1 MQATSPRPLLGT
13 QSLAMPRSAILVGAL
28 CLSMACGGARA
39 EAGGT
44 TPADHPEVARR
55 VAEPIDYLPA
65 DSFVVARLD
74 LNRLHQS
81 PYITFVNEWL
91 ELAHSR
97 AQQSGAGAIET
108 YDRLMALYREADSM
122 ILGVAAFQQGAG
134 SHLAQEGEDHAPPR
148 IVIVLHG
155 QFQQGEL
162 ENFLRNPPGGGHS
175 QDRIETRDGRLVLTS
190 RNEHVHIL
198 LADQNTVVMTIQAP
212 IEGALAVANG
222 ADMGLAPNGPLRAL
236 ASQAAFGQHA
246 LDLAVL
252 ATPEARQAL
261 AEGTA
266 GSGADQGL
274 AAAFA
279 ETLESLTGQ
288 VSVSDGFQLGARI
301 QTSNRLSAAAIT
313 VQINAK
319 LDEVGAQ
326 PALALIGLAD
336 AVHAARARVDGTA
349 SVVELSLD
357 DSQTRRVFERLNG
370 LVALA
375 IGMMGQQHSEG
386 AQLDDP
392 AQRQDPNDDDGQSR
406 F

>member
-1 MQATSPRPLLGT
+1 
-13 QSLAMPRSAILVGAL
+13 
-28 CLSMACGGARA
+28 
-39 EAGGT
+39 
-44 TPADHPEVARR
+44 
-55 VAEPIDYLPA
+55 
-65 DSFVVARLD
+65 
-74 LNRLHQS
+74 
-81 PYITFVNEWL
+81 
-91 ELAHSR
+91 
-97 AQQSGAGAIET
+97 
-108 YDRLMALYREADSM
+108 
-122 ILGVAAFQQGAG
+122 
-134 SHLAQEGEDHAPPR
+134 
-148 IVIVLHG
+148 
-155 QFQQGEL
+155 
-162 ENFLRNPPGGGHS
+162 
-175 QDRIETRDGRLVLTS
+175 
-190 RNEHVHIL
+190 
-198 LADQNTVVMTIQAP
+198 LADQNTAVLAIQAP